1 MVGFGIKD
9 AHSFEQ
15 ASRFTSGCII
25 GSEFIRR
32 LTGEGMEGIEP
43 FIQSLK

>member
-9 AHSFEQ
+9 ALSFEQ
-15 ASRFTSGCII
+15 ASRYTNGCII

-43 FIQSLK
+43 FIKSLK